1 MTRQSQILAG
11 RPVRW
16 LLTPPARDPTRT
28 RLGRQPNAQIAV
40 AGRARSRRRLII
52 LALVV
57 LLYVDQVLSGTAA
70 TIARFSVVL
79 APILGPL
86 GFFLST
92 TRPDAEKPNGLINL
106 VYIAAVL
113 LAVGVLI
120 VGISLLV
127 G

>member
-1 MTRQSQILAG
+1 MRRSLWRAG
-11 RPVRW
+11 H
-16 LLTPPARDPTRT
+16 AH
-28 RLGRQPNAQIAV
+28 
-40 AGRARSRRRLII
+40 AGVWII

-92 TRPDAEKPNGLINL
+92 TRPDAEKPNGLINV
-106 VYIAAVL
+106 VYIAPSS
-113 LAVGVLI
+113 
-120 VGISLLV
+120 SLSECSSSASRSWSGNRETPSSAGNDFSGAAHRPRASEPLDPWPHD
-127 G
+127 GQ